1 MKTRKAKND
10 TLRNTL
16 TIELQGCVNSIL
28 NMVYAVN
35 FLRLRN
41 KHSGTCNLAQKDA
54 MFPDLQDLDFC
65 QKQSDD
71 IYCKILKFRET

>member
-41 KHSGTCNLAQKDA
+41 KHSGTCNLAQNDA
-54 MFPDLQDLDFC
+54 MCFLISETLTFV
-65 QKQSDD
+65 KNKVMMSTANL
-71 IYCKILKFRET
+71 KISI